1 MDKNI
6 DKQGQ
11 DKMKKDRLEQD
22 LRNAYLELSDI
33 EEKSVRQDKTLEVP
47 EGAKERVRL
56 KMEEQIEKIRREEAY
71 THLSEE
77 DRYALELGRK
87 LIKEKESAEAEKDKE
102 KAEKKFGRKRRG
114 RIAAMGTVAAA
125 LALTI
130 GITGIGGP
138 ERAKEI
144 VGQLVREREVEK
156 INSDESNLTITEENE
171 EEAYQLLSDELGTET
186 VRVFGVIGRLTF
198 ERMEFDEDLQMAE
211 IYYDF
216 EKKGKLIFFV
226 NASYKTSS
234 FGLDIEDEIEKEYV
248 VEVKGEKIKVREY
261 RVKET
266 GERRY
271 RASFD
276 YRGLEY
282 YLLGNMN
289 QEEFEEILKNL
300 RFFGK

>member
-102 KAEKKFGRKRRG
+102 KAEKKFGRKRRR

-248 VEVKGEKIKVREY
+248 VEVKGEKIRVREY

>member
-87 LIKEKESAEAEKDKE
+87 LIKEKESAEAEKEKE
-102 KAEKKFGRKRRG
+102 KEKKKFGRKRRR

-156 INSDESNLTITEENE
+156 INSDESNLTITGERE
-171 EEAYQLLSDELGTET
+171 EEAYQLLSDELGMEP
-186 VRVFGVIGRLTF
+186 VRVFGGSEQLKF
-198 ERMEFDEDLQMAE
+198 DRMEYDKELQVAELYYNFGKEDTM
-211 IYYDF
+211 
-216 EKKGKLIFFV
+216 IFFV
-226 NASYKTSS
+226 NASYGVAS
-234 FGLDIEDEIEKEYV
+234 FGIDVEDSLTDTYKKRIKAEDVVIKEYTTP
-248 VEVKGEKIKVREY
+248 KNNK
-261 RVKET
+261 
-266 GERRY
+266 RY
-271 RASFD
+271 LASFD
-276 YRGLEY
+276 YMGLEY
-282 YLLGNMN
+282 YMFGTM
-289 QEEFEEILKNL
+289 EKADFEKILNNL
-300 RFFGK
+300 KFLWK

>member
-1 MDKNI
+1 MDRNI

-11 DKMKKDRLEQD
+11 SRMKKDRLEQD
-22 LRNAYLELSDI
+22 LRNAYFELSDI
-33 EEKSVRQDKTLEVP
+33 EEKSVQQDETLEIP

-87 LIKEKESAEAEKDKE
+87 LIKEKESAEEEKE
-102 KAEKKFGRKRRG
+102 KEKKFGRKRRR
-114 RIAAMGTVAAA
+114 RIAAMVTAAAA
-125 LALTI
+125 LTLTI

-138 ERAKEI
+138 ERVVQYVQQK
-144 VGQLVREREVEK
+144 VGNRVVEK

-171 EEAYQLLSDELGTET
+171 EEAYQLLSDELGTEP

-234 FGLDIEDEIEKEYV
+234 FALDIEDEIEKEYV

-271 RASFD
+271 RASFA

-282 YLLGNMN
+282 YLLGNMK
-289 QEEFEEILKNL
+289 QEDFDYILQNL